1 MPTYDTLTRDERVS
15 TIGEMWLNGL
25 SAGQIAIALKTT
37 RNTIIGIVHR
47 NHINRERRVAVPSSK
62 PPARAKPHVTK
73 ARLPV
78 APRIMVAVVR
88 QSADDMIA
96 NNRPPIDGIA
106 PISLLELP
114 NREGVMCRFP
124 VIGGYCGAPSGER
137 MYCDHHHRYVYTPRE
152 ATK

>member
-1 MPTYDTLTRDERVS
+1 MATYDAMTRDERVS

-37 RNTIIGIVHR
+37 RNVIIGMVHR

-73 ARLPV
+73 AR
-78 APRIMVAVVR
+78 APTIPREPIMR

-96 NNRPPIDGIA
+96 SNRPPIDGIE

-114 NREGVMCRFP
+114 NRPGIKCRFP

-137 MYCDHHHRYVYTPRE
+137 MYCEHHHRYVYSPRE
-152 ATK
+152 ADK